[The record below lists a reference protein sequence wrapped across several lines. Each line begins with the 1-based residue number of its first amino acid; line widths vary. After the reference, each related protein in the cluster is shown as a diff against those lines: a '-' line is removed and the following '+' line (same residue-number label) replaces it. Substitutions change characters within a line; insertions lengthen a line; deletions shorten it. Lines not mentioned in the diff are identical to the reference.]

1 MVVEGGW
8 FRVHGGVKIYRGN
21 PAAAR
26 AYVEADRARA
36 DDYYLAEGT
45 GLAARLV
52 ATRDGVF
59 RLAPLDGAA
68 YERWVAGRV
77 VETDRPKG
85 RLRSD
90 EQAVRF
96 VEVTV
101 NGPKTW
107 SLAAVL
113 DPEVAAAYDVAQDRA
128 ATQIVG
134 WLAEHAT
141 TRVGPRGRQV
151 QVPVEEIE
159 AAVVR
164 HYTSRAGDP
173 HRHLHLQVN
182 ARVWAAG
189 KWRALHTVGVR
200 DSLEAI
206 NGIGHAAVMTDPG
219 FRTALARHGYT
230 LDPETGEIAELGPV
244 VGAFSARARQI
255 EHHLD
260 RYEADWRTEHPG
272 EEPGPVL
279 RRAWDRRAWAQAR
292 PDKVVPTNGHELTAR
307 WTDELHALGIQ
318 PSTQP
323 VDPKA
328 VRAGEL
334 DRAALVATAVTR
346 LGSRRSAWSAADARG
361 EVERL
366 IASAGVVAEAGVRLE
381 LAEDLTARV
390 LVGSH
395 LLVGRLTDRA
405 GVPEHIRSY
414 TSTHVLA
421 VEREL
426 IGRITTRADA
436 DTLTVVEGAAGSGK
450 TARLAA
456 TREQV
461 QRRGGRMLV
470 VTPTRK
476 AAQVAAHQIGSP
488 AQSVAW
494 LLHQHGYR
502 WDDDGRWTRTEPAP
516 TAPRL
521 GRRTLLVVDEA
532 GMLDQDTA
540 RALFEL
546 ADTTDTPLI
555 LVGDRHQLPAVGRGG
570 VLDLAAR
577 YAPERRVELEGVR
590 RFTDPAY
597 AALSLRMRQGEDPG
611 ALFDELVRRGEI
623 VVHASEVERQ
633 QVLAVHASRGRLVV
647 ADTREQAARI
657 NGLAQQV
664 RTITGQ
670 VTGGAAD
677 AVVTGGGEWIGVGD
691 RVATRR
697 NDPGIDVANRET
709 WVVIDTLPG
718 GGLTVADEA
727 GRRTLPADYVRDHV
741 ELAYATT
748 AYGAQGSTVQT
759 AHVLI
764 GDHTSA
770 SSAYVGMTRG
780 RDRNTAHLVAPTPQD
795 ARRQWVE
802 VFGRDRADLGP
813 THAARRAAEE
823 IDRYGPNA
831 PIAPGGMR
839 APYIPRRRARSL
851 SPAELE
857 RREQQRRNRQT
868 VEAPGYPP
876 RTGPAAPASGSDPVS
891 RAWGARQGRG
901 RGSKRDRRGG
911 GGGGGFGKKSRY
923 SIEARGPVSGS
934 SPDVQEKTLL
944 LWDRVASRTA
954 GSQAVRTGSGRSS
967 SSHKSTR
974 KPPSSQRIIICGI
987 PRRIRIS

>member
-1 MVVEGGW
+1 
-8 FRVHGGVKIYRGN
+8 VHGGVKIYRGH

-52 ATRDGVF
+52 ANRNGVF
-59 RLAPLDGAA
+59 ELAPLDGPA

-90 EQAVRF
+90 DQAVRF

-182 ARVWAAG
+182 ARVWAAAQ
-189 KWRALHTVGVR
+189 WRALHTVGVR

-219 FRTALARHGYT
+219 FRTALARRGYT
-230 LDPETGEIAELGPV
+230 LDPETGEIAELAGV

-272 EEPGPVL
+272 EEPGPAL

-292 PDKVVPTNGHELTAR
+292 PDKIVPTSGQELTAR
-307 WTDELHALGIQ
+307 WTEELQALGIRQ
-318 PSTQP
+318 PSASP
-323 VDPKA
+323 SSEVPA
-328 VRAGEL
+328 VRVGEL
-334 DRAALVATAVTR
+334 DRGVLVETAVTR
-346 LGSRRSAWSAADARG
+346 LGARRSAWSPADARG

-366 IASAGVVAEAGVRLE
+366 IASAGVVAEAGARLE

-390 LVGSH
+390 LRESR
-395 LLVGRLTDRA
+395 LLVGRVD
-405 GVPEHIRSY
+405 VPEHIRSY
-414 TSTHVLA
+414 TSTRVLE

-426 IGRITTRADA
+426 IDRITTRASA
-436 DTLTVVEGAAGSGK
+436 AGPAELTVVEGAAGSGK

-461 QRRGGRMLV
+461 ERRGARMLV

-476 AAQVAAHQIGSP
+476 AAQVAARQIGSP

-502 WDDDGRWTRTEPAP
+502 WDGDGRWNRTEPAS

-546 ADTTDTPLI
+546 ADTTGTPLI

-577 YAPERRVELEGVR
+577 YAPDRHVELDGVR

-611 ALFDELVRRGEI
+611 ALFDELVLRGEI

-633 QVLAVHASRGRLVV
+633 QLLAMHASRGNLVV
-647 ADTREQAARI
+647 ADTREHVARI
-657 NGLAQQV
+657 NGTAHQV
-664 RTITGQ
+664 RTITGE

-677 AVVTGGGEWIGVGD
+677 AVVTGGGEQIGIGD
-691 RVATRR
+691 RIATRR

-709 WVVIDTLPG
+709 WTVLDTQPG
-718 GGLTVADEA
+718 GGLTVAGEA
-727 GRRTLPADYVRDHV
+727 GRRTLPAAYVREHV

-748 AYGAQGSTVQT
+748 AYGAQGSTVST

-764 GDHTSA
+764 GDQTSA

-780 RDRNTAHLVAPTPQD
+780 RDRNTAHLVAPSLQD

-802 VFGRDRADLGP
+802 VFGRDSADLGP
-813 THAARRAAEE
+813 THAARRAAED

-831 PIAPGGMR
+831 PTGMR
-839 APYIPRRRARSL
+839 AAYVPRRRTRGL

-876 RTGPAAPASGSDPVS
+876 RSGV
-891 RAWGARQGRG
+891 
-901 RGSKRDRRGG
+901 
-911 GGGGGFGKKSRY
+911 
-923 SIEARGPVSGS
+923 S
-934 SPDVQEKTLL
+934 SP
-944 LWDRVASRTA
+944 
-954 GSQAVRTGSGRSS
+954 
-967 SSHKSTR
+967 
-974 KPPSSQRIIICGI
+974 GI
-987 PRRIRIS
+987 GF

>member
-1 MVVEGGW
+1 
-8 FRVHGGVKIYRGN
+8 VHGGMKIYRGN
-21 PAAAR
+21 AASAR
-26 AYVEADRARA
+26 NYVEADRSRA
-36 DDYYLAEGT
+36 DDYYLTEGSGLAQRLVARPGDVQRRAEMDGATYEQWVAGYDVDT
-45 GLAARLV
+45 GLA
-52 ATRDGVF
+52 
-59 RLAPLDGAA
+59 
-68 YERWVAGRV
+68 
-77 VETDRPKG
+77 KG

-90 EQAVRF
+90 DQAVRF

-107 SLAAVL
+107 S
-113 DPEVAAAYDVAQDRA
+113 VAAALHPEIAEAYDAAQDRA
-128 ATQIVG
+128 AAEIVG

-173 HRHLHLQVN
+173 HRHLHLQIN
-182 ARVWAAG
+182 ARVRAAG
-189 KWRALHTVGVR
+189 AWRGLHTVGVR

-206 NGIGHAAVMTDPG
+206 NGIGHAAVMTDPA
-219 FRTALARHGYT
+219 FRAALSAHGYSLT
-230 LDPETGEIAELGPV
+230 DETGEVIELTAYA
-244 VGAFSARARQI
+244 GAFSARARQI
-255 EHHLD
+255 ETNID
-260 RYEADWRTEHPG
+260 RYEAKWRSEHPG

-279 RRAWDRRAWAQAR
+279 RQSWDRRAWAEAR
-292 PDKVVPTNGHELTAR
+292 PDKVVPVSGEDLRRRWVEELR
-307 WTDELHALGIQ
+307 DLGFVA
-318 PSTQP
+318 PSRPCQ
-323 VDPKA
+323 VA
-328 VRAGEL
+328 QVRTGEL
-334 DRAALVATAVTR
+334 DRNEMVETALMR
-346 LGSRRSAWSAADARG
+346 LGSRHSAWNSADARG
-361 EVERL
+361 EVEKL
-366 IASAGVVAEAGVRLE
+366 IASAGVVVDGAVRRE
-381 LAEDLTARV
+381 LAEDLAARV
-390 LVGSH
+390 IDASRT
-395 LLVGRLTDRA
+395 LLGRND
-405 GVPEHIRSY
+405 VPEHVRAY
-414 TSTHVLA
+414 TSTHVLE

-426 IGRITTRADA
+426 IDRIATRADA
-436 DTLTVVEGAAGSGK
+436 AELTVVEGAAGSGK

-461 QRRGGRMLV
+461 ERRGGRMLV

-476 AAQVAAHQIGSP
+476 AAQVAARQVGSP
-488 AQSVAW
+488 AESVAW
-494 LLHQHGYR
+494 LLQQHGYR
-502 WDDDGRWTRTEPAP
+502 WDEDGRWIRTAP
-516 TAPRL
+516 SATAPRL

-540 RALFEL
+540 RAVFDL
-546 ADTTDTPLI
+546 ADTTNTPLI

-577 YAPERRVELEGVR
+577 YAPGRCVELDGVR

-597 AALSLRMRQGEDPG
+597 AALSLRMRHGDNPG
-611 ALFDELVRRGEI
+611 AIFDELVLRGEI

-633 QVLAVHASRGRLVV
+633 QVLAMHASRGHLVV

-657 NGLAQQV
+657 NGTAHQA
-664 RTITGQ
+664 RIITGE
-670 VTGGAAD
+670 VTGGASD
-677 AVVTGGGEWIGVGD
+677 AVVTGAGERIGVGD

-709 WVVIDTLPG
+709 WTVLDTQHG
-718 GGLTVADEA
+718 GGLTVAGEA

-748 AYGAQGSTVQT
+748 AYGAQGSTVPT

-764 GDHTSA
+764 GDHTTA
-770 SSAYVGMTRG
+770 SSAYVAMTRG
-780 RDRNTAHLVAPTPQD
+780 RDRNTAHLVAPSLQD

-813 THAARRAAEE
+813 THAARRAAED

-839 APYIPRRRARSL
+839 APYVPRRRTRSL

-876 RTGPAAPASGSDPVS
+876 RPGT
-891 RAWGARQGRG
+891 
-901 RGSKRDRRGG
+901 
-911 GGGGGFGKKSRY
+911 
-923 SIEARGPVSGS
+923 S
-934 SPDVQEKTLL
+934 SP
-944 LWDRVASRTA
+944 
-954 GSQAVRTGSGRSS
+954 
-967 SSHKSTR
+967 
-974 KPPSSQRIIICGI
+974 GI
-987 PRRIRIS
+987 GF